1 MLTEQPSLTAAC
13 SSGAAAAA
21 RHQSAHPRGC
31 HRSHTRGTASRPRC
45 ARAAPRTGAAARGN
59 AWGEPCKAAEP
70 LGWEGKALLRPLAFS
85 SRCSSSASL
94 LGEPSLPC
102 RVGGLGNAAPQGQRQ
117 LSTGQGCE
125 GVSSEPLRL
134 AESRSR
140 AGGASPGWAHLHQNP
155 SVRTWLGD
163 SWGKKQPEINSS
175 PLLEL
180 VKYFFSKKKNHRKSP
195 SPD

>member
-31 HRSHTRGTASRPRC
+31 NRSEKCGTASRPRC
-45 ARAAPRTGAAARGN
+45 VRAAPRTGAAARGN
-59 AWGEPCKAAEP
+59 EWAEPCKGAEP

-125 GVSSEPLRL
+125 GVSSKQEQGWGRIPRV
-134 AESRSR
+134 
-140 AGGASPGWAHLHQNP
+140 GASPPEPLCAYIGW
-155 SVRTWLGD
+155 
-163 SWGKKQPEINSS
+163 EIRGGRNSPRS
-175 PLLEL
+175 THHHCW
-180 VKYFFSKKKNHRKSP
+180 NW
-195 SPD
+195 

>member
-45 ARAAPRTGAAARGN
+45 ARASPRTGAAARGN

-155 SVRTWLGD
+155 SCVHGW
-163 SWGKKQPEINSS
+163 EIRGGRNSPRS
-175 PLLEL
+175 TQ
-180 VKYFFSKKKNHRKSP
+180 HRCWNW
-195 SPD
+195 